1 MLLEIEDIH
10 FGYQK
15 EKILKGISF
24 SVNHKEFIG
33 IIGPNG
39 SGKTTLL
46 KLIGGIFK
54 PQKGKIKIKDTD
66 INNFSKKELAQI
78 VSIVPQIN
86 YLPTPFSVWD
96 IVMMGRSPY
105 LKNLQFESKKDFKIV
120 EKSMELTKVIKLKDR
135 TTEQLSGGELQRV
148 FIARSIAQEPELILM
163 DEPIAFLDLKHQ
175 LNIFSILKKLNNE
188 QGLTIITVMHD
199 INMAAQ
205 FCHRILM
212 IKNGKIFQEGKTED
226 ILNSKNIS
234 HLYEVDA
241 MVDKNPFTKKPRITL
256 LIS

>member
-120 EKSMELTKVIKLKDR
+120 EKSMELTKIIKLKNR

>member
-1 MLLEIEDIH
+1 
-10 FGYQK
+10 
-15 EKILKGISF
+15 
-24 SVNHKEFIG
+24 
-33 IIGPNG
+33 
-39 SGKTTLL
+39 LL

-120 EKSMELTKVIKLKDR
+120 EKSMELTKIIKLKNR